1 MVSRAPGS
9 AKSCLSFKMKACP
22 KCEPRFC
29 LQSNLTTVSLIARM
43 PLQVGGVIFHVDAE
57 ASASCRFRES
67 FMFSAGSGKRAD
79 RRSCTRRNIRSHSRD
94 NADGP
99 LDRLPNPAA
108 WRRIPAS
115 RGSHPEWSGPEQPGR
130 EAAPLPAVPVPA
142 CVAGRAAHSVR
153 GDRSGSP
160 GRGLLW
166 SRPARRHARIPHGG
180 AAACKGSPHHR
191 RGSPLGAIRRPDR
204 CRQRSHPPQEKAE

>member
-94 NADGP
+94 NADDP
-99 LDRLPNPAA
+99 PDRLPNPAA

-115 RGSHPEWSGPEQPGR
+115 REPISSRMERAGTARPGGCAASCRSCFSLRGRGRSPLCTRRPIRQPGTGPIMVPTGS
-130 EAAPLPAVPVPA
+130 AA
-142 CVAGRAAHSVR
+142 RADTPR
-153 GDRSGSP
+153 RSGRLQRLSTP
-160 GRGLLW
+160 PTRF
-166 SRPARRHARIPHGG
+166 AF
-180 AAACKGSPHHR
+180 GSYP
-191 RGSPLGAIRRPDR
+191 ST
-204 CRQRSHPPQEKAE
+204 